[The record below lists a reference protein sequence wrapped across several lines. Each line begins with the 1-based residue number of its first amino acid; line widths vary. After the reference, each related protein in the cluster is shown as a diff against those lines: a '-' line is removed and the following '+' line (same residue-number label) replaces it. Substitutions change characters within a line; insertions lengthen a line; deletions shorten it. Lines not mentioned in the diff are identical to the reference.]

1 MRPKTNTCAQAHNHQ
16 YEVAWP
22 DTFILEDDATALLSQ
37 QTPTPLSSSST
48 GTPDSQQTQEL
59 SKHEQP
65 VADAPTA
72 DDALPVTYEAVV
84 LQGQRYLCSIPI
96 IPDDVPPTNSTS
108 AEEAKAEEE
117 KELVRATDRGW
128 ELLEGMRDNC
138 IYYLSGWWSYSFCY
152 KDEVKQFHQL
162 PPSRGVPI
170 YPPVEDTSVHS
181 FVLGRFSKDDKR
193 KKDDARKTLGNE
205 QGSKDAFDDEG
216 NVSDEE
222 EKALGIPRL
231 ESKGSSRYMVQR
243 LTDGTECDLT
253 GKPRKIDVQVK
264 CIYTYFWTT
273 ANTNQFHCNPQ
284 SADRIAM
291 IKETSTC
298 SYLMVID
305 TPRLCH
311 DVAFLP
317 PQKNLAQSI
326 TCQAVIP
333 AADAE
338 EWTAATLEAK
348 IRETER
354 LLALAESEDNANTNP
369 LRDIID
375 GLEGSTK
382 RGPIIGGIEVG
393 AQALVGSEGKVIAKS
408 VVVGGGKETY
418 VGTVASSD
426 GTQMSKEEM
435 KRLNIPDPK
444 DVEKLKGNL
453 RKLAGKK
460 GWKLDLVDTPRGREF
475 RGIIEAEDQDEETPK
490 SKEGGKEEK
499 DRKIPNKEKTEKGAG
514 KGMGA
519 GKQEKPAAEAIA
531 EEDEEVQDGSE
542 EVYKDEL

>member
-1 MRPKTNTCAQAHNHQ
+1 M
-16 YEVAWP
+16 
-22 DTFILEDDATALLSQ
+22 
-37 QTPTPLSSSST
+37 
-48 GTPDSQQTQEL
+48 
-59 SKHEQP
+59 
-65 VADAPTA
+65 
-72 DDALPVTYEAVV
+72 V
-84 LQGQRYLCSIPI
+84 LQGQRYLCSVPT
-96 IPDDVPPTNSTS
+96 IPDEVPQSNSTS

-128 ELLEGMRDNC
+128 ELLEGMRGNC
-138 IYYLSGWWSYSFCY
+138 IYYVSGWWSYSFCY

-193 KKDDARKTLGNE
+193 KKEDARKTLGSDK
-205 QGSKDAFDDEG
+205 GSKDVFDDEG
-216 NVSDEE
+216 NAPDEE
-222 EKALGIPRL
+222 EKALEVPRL

-253 GKPRKIDVQVK
+253 GKPRKIDVQVSS
-264 CIYTYFWTT
+264 YMRVHEHLTYRP
-273 ANTNQFHCNPQ
+273 QFHCNPQ
-284 SADRIAM
+284 SADRIAL

-317 PQKNLAQSI
+317 PQKNLAHSI
-326 TCQAVIP
+326 TCRAVIP
-333 AADAE
+333 ATDAD

-348 IRETER
+348 LRETER

-369 LRDIID
+369 LRDMTD

-393 AQALVGSEGKVIAKS
+393 AQALVGSKGKVIEKS
-408 VVVGGGKETY
+408 VVVGGGKETFI
-418 VGTVASSD
+418 GTVASSD
-426 GTQMSKEEM
+426 GTQMSKDEM
-435 KRLNIPDPK
+435 KRLKIPDPK
-444 DVEKLKGNL
+444 DVEKLKNNL

-475 RGIIEAEDQDEETPK
+475 RGIIEAEDADEET
-490 SKEGGKEEK
+490 SKEGKAKGGKVEK
-499 DRKIPNKEKTEKGAG
+499 DSRAEKGTLKGNG
-514 KGMGA
+514 KGMGSDE
-519 GKQEKPAAEAIA
+519 QEPIEDVAYEEEAT
-531 EEDEEVQDGSE
+531 EEEEAYEGTE

>member
-1 MRPKTNTCAQAHNHQ
+1 MPQNNT
-16 YEVAWP
+16 
-22 DTFILEDDATALLSQ
+22 
-37 QTPTPLSSSST
+37 
-48 GTPDSQQTQEL
+48 
-59 SKHEQP
+59 
-65 VADAPTA
+65 
-72 DDALPVTYEAVV
+72 
-84 LQGQRYLCSIPI
+84 
-96 IPDDVPPTNSTS
+96 TS

-117 KELVRATDRGW
+117 KELLRATDRGW
-128 ELLEGMRDNC
+128 ELLEGMRGSC

-152 KDEVKQFHQL
+152 KNEVKQFHQL

-181 FVLGRFSKDDKR
+181 FVLGRFSNKDEKK
-193 KKDDARKTLGNE
+193 KKDNTRKTLGNE
-205 QGSKDAFDDEG
+205 AGSKESLDDEG
-216 NVSDEE
+216 NAPDEE
-222 EKALGIPRL
+222 EKALEIPRL

-253 GKPRKIDVQVK
+253 GKPRKIDVQVRRLS
-264 CIYTYFWTT
+264 IYTRTIAHTT
-273 ANTNQFHCNPQ
+273 QFHCNPQ

-317 PQKNLAQSI
+317 PQKNLAHPI

-338 EWTAATLEAK
+338 EWEAATLEAK
-348 IRETER
+348 ARETKR

-369 LRDIID
+369 LRDITD

-393 AQALVGSEGKVIAKS
+393 AQALVGGEGKVIEKS

-418 VGTVASSD
+418 VGTVAASD

-475 RGIIEAEDQDEETPK
+475 RGIIEAEDADEEAPK
-490 SKEGGKEEK
+490 GKEGGKDEK
-499 DRKIPNKEKTEKGAG
+499 DGKAAKKEKTEKGAG

-519 GKQEKPAAEAIA
+519 GKQEQATADPVP
-531 EEDEEVQDGSE
+531 EEEKEFQEGSE